1 MGRCHPLEPQV
12 SRNVHEYFLKYW
24 PWRSERVHEHSPQ
37 QGLATWH
44 CYNYPDSL
52 DDRIE
57 PGGFLCTILFLIDG
71 MHLFIYFSR
80 KKSHD

>member
-1 MGRCHPLEPQV
+1 M